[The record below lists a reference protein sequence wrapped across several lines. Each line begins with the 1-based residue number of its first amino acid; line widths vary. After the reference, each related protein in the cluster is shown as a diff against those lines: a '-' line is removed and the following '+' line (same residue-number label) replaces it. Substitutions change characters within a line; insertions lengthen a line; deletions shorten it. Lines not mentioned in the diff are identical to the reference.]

1 MAHSGSLGLPTPWC
15 ILVLPDLMGID
26 PEVRDDLFI
35 HKLIGSYAHFLN
47 FSRTCELTLPSC
59 YDVAEGVACCAK
71 ADNMVSPVLFAFT
84 SPADG
89 FLPGLEICVF
99 RKCL

>member
-1 MAHSGSLGLPTPWC
+1 MAHRGPLGLPAPWC
-15 ILVLPDLMGID
+15 ILVLPYFMGID
-26 PEVRDDLFI
+26 PKVRNHLFI
-35 HKLIGSYAHFLN
+35 HKLIGSYAHLLN

-71 ADNMVSPVLFAFT
+71 ADNMVSPVLLAFT
-84 SPADG
+84 SMAEG

-99 RKCL
+99 RKL